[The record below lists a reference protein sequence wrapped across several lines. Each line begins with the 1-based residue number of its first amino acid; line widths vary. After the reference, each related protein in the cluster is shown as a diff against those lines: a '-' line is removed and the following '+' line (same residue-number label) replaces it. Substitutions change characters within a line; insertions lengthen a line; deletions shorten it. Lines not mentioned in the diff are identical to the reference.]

1 MPLSESLA
9 AVATSPLIKGLLEFL
24 KYLFFG
30 IGILSQPMLSTSLF
44 VRSTSLNKD
53 ATGLRD
59 ESPSKEKG
67 NIASRPQDNI
77 PDIELMPI
85 GFSAIDDLE
94 DHQRH
99 FSKIG
104 VFSILATLQQPKSRG
119 TVRLASSNP
128 HDRPKIDFG
137 FLSNP
142 ADLTLARTAIRLSLK
157 LGEAM
162 KESGFPLL
170 RNLVYPEEKQEID
183 IKNNTDDEMDKFI
196 RRRARTTYH
205 YACTCRMAPKD
216 DAEAPGVVDDHL
228 RVHGVRNLRVC
239 DTSVFPKIVSSHL
252 QAPAVMVAERCAE
265 WIKKDAVRIG
275 LRKTL

>member
-1 MPLSESLA
+1 VPVSESLA
-9 AVATSPLIKGLLEFL
+9 AVATSPFIKGVLEFF

-30 IGILSQPMLSTSLF
+30 TGILSRPILSMSLF

-53 ATGLRD
+53 GTGLRD
-59 ESPSKEKG
+59 EIPSKAEKG
-67 NIASRPQDNI
+67 NITSRPQDNI

-85 GFSAIDDLE
+85 AFSAMDNLE
-94 DHQRH
+94 EHQRD

-104 VFSILATLQQPKSRG
+104 VFSILATLLQPKSRG

-137 FLSNP
+137 ILSNP
-142 ADLTLARTAIRLSLK
+142 ADLTLARKAIRLSLK

-170 RNLVYPEEKQEID
+170 RNLVFPEEKQEID
-183 IKNNTDDEMDKFI
+183 MKNNNDDEMDKFI

-239 DTSVFPKIVSSHL
+239 DTSVFPKIVSAHL
-252 QAPAVMVAERCAE
+252 QAPAVMVAERCAD
-265 WIKKDAVRIG
+265 WIKKDAVIE
-275 LRKTL
+275 